1 MFPNSVGDSFAHLTR
16 LLRPITEQPQLTCS
30 SDNFVGVTVVTN
42 TGHATTSIAIGCI
55 MLCMRCCPIIHET
68 QSASGGLYRWGHF
81 RASPFAKSQTLAVRH
96 CSRLSILTL
105 SHTVMSRTSSV
116 PLLLFPLRTVQC
128 VTYFRFCECR
138 HGLRIMD

>member
-16 LLRPITEQPQLTCS
+16 LLRPITEQPRLTCS

-68 QSASGGLYRWGHF
+68 PSASGGLYRWGHF

-105 SHTVMSRTSSV
+105 SHIVMSRTSSV
-116 PLLLFPLRTVQC
+116 PLLLFSPEDSAMCYVLPV
-128 VTYFRFCECR
+128 
-138 HGLRIMD
+138 L